1 MLYEVHGDG
10 VPGLLQ
16 DQKLFKASVGSMTR
30 SLSSVAIRAG
40 LTEVLDESSESG
52 PSVISSDEGDSPVL
66 TEVSSG

>member
-16 DQKLFKASVGSMTR
+16 DRKLFKTSVGSMMR
-30 SLSSVAIRAG
+30 SLRLVAIRAG
-40 LTEVLDESSESG
+40 LTEILDESLESR
-52 PSVISSDEGDSPVL
+52 PSIILSDKGDSPVL